1 MSDKQRVVESEER
14 LRALEAHLAGTL
26 KPVAPTQELLQRLR
40 GRIHFPDRNQI
51 ADRFRNWQTLMLVLG
66 GVISGAVVL
75 LTFAR
80 ALYHVVGR
88 RDVG

>member
-1 MSDKQRVVESEER
+1 MGNKYGIAETEER
-14 LRALEAHLAGTL
+14 LIALEARLAGTL
-26 KPVAPTQELLQRLR
+26 RPIAPPQELLTRLR
-40 GRIHFPDRNQI
+40 GRIHFPDRSQI
-51 ADRFRNWQTLMLVLG
+51 ADRLRNWQTLMLVLG
-66 GVISGAVVL
+66 GVMSGALVL

>member
-1 MSDKQRVVESEER
+1 MREKHRGVESEER
-14 LRALEAHLAGTL
+14 LRALEARLAGTL
-26 KPVAPTQELLQRLR
+26 RPVSPPQELLLRLR
-40 GRIHFPDRNQI
+40 GRIHFPDRSQI
-51 ADRFRNWQTLMLVLG
+51 ADRLRNWQTLMLVLG

-80 ALYHVVGR
+80 ALYHVFGR